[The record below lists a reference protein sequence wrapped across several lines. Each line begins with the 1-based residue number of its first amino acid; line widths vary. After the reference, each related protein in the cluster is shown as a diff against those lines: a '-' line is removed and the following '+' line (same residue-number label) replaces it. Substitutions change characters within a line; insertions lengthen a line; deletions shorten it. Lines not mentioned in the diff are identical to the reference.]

1 MDCETETIEAAVP
14 MHCRKRI
21 LDDGRYMIFYTFAD
35 EAGLSDLP
43 KTPQEPDSAET
54 SGPKDV

>member
-1 MDCETETIEAAVP
+1 MDCETEKIEAAVP

-35 EAGLSDLP
+35 EAGLSDP
-43 KTPQEPDSAET
+43 SEEPQEAPLAEP
-54 SGPKDV
+54 SEPKDV